1 MPRQRTERK
10 RADKNRLSVLKTIRQ
25 TLKQGPWSC
34 KMKRSSRNAAIVG
47 FVTRHFL
54 FINGRADRLIIEC
67 RDERRNAF
75 APLVVD
81 YRMHMHWT

>member
-1 MPRQRTERK
+1 
-10 RADKNRLSVLKTIRQ
+10 
-25 TLKQGPWSC
+25 
-34 KMKRSSRNAAIVG
+34 MKRSSRNAAIVG